1 MQLLRKY
8 FSRLSC
14 THAKDQG
21 VASLHRELS
30 FATEPIHA
38 FKLTLRHSHVLN
50 TNIEAD
56 ELFQCVLSSEELM
69 AKMSGSSFYS

>member
-14 THAKDQG
+14 THAEDQA

-38 FKLTLRHSHVLN
+38 FKFTLRRVLN
-50 TNIEAD
+50 TNTEAD
-56 ELFQCVLSSEELM
+56 ELC
-69 AKMSGSSFYS
+69 